1 VRLAG
6 RSLSRAGLAL
16 LLVLGATGCASSRAA
31 SRPEGPEAPPS
42 PSELEARPP
51 ASKPASVASTSA
63 SASASPV
70 ALPITLRAAH
80 PEPELLT
87 VRHKVAPGETV
98 FRIAR
103 NYGVTVE
110 ELKAANGIA
119 DPRSLSVGQELLIP
133 TVPPEEPAPE
143 EPDEPHAEPD
153 LGPTTEQGR
162 APRVAARV
170 ELPPRPSSTSRPA
183 PPRRGGKAAR
193 PEPATKGLLDW
204 PFRGVLYGR
213 FGKKGREPHD
223 GIDLAAPAGTPV
235 QTAQE
240 GTVLYA
246 GEQKG
251 YGLIVIVQHPNG
263 IITLYAHNRDL
274 RVKTGQTVRRSQVV
288 ATVGESG
295 RTSGP
300 HLHFEVRVDGKP
312 VDPMDYLGPLPAS

>member
-1 VRLAG
+1 V
-6 RSLSRAGLAL
+6 
-16 LLVLGATGCASSRAA
+16 VAA
-31 SRPEGPEAPPS
+31 SVS
-42 PSELEARPP
+42 PA
-51 ASKPASVASTSA
+51 
-63 SASASPV
+63 

-103 NYGVTVE
+103 SYGVTVE
-110 ELKAANGIA
+110 DLKAANGIK

-133 TVPPEEPAPE
+133 TVLDEEAAPE
-143 EPDEPHAEPD
+143 EPEAPHAEPD
-153 LGPTTEQGR
+153 LGPAPERGKT
-162 APRVAARV
+162 PRVVVDRGD
-170 ELPPRPSSTSRPA
+170 LPPRPRPGQSA
-183 PPRRGGKAAR
+183 PPRKGGKASR

-300 HLHFEVRVDGKP
+300 HLHFEVRVEGKP